1 MTSHDKGNKDHW
13 KGPQLSKMTS
23 EDMQQMS
30 EDLKKLSPASKRAAK
45 RGTFT
50 PKNAKPPF

>member
-1 MTSHDKGNKDHW
+1 MTSHDNGNKDHW
-13 KGPQLSKMTS
+13 KGPQMAKMTP

-30 EDLKKLSPASKRAAK
+30 QDLKKLSPASKRAVT